1 MIVQGRDTGWQE
13 AHYDRSVRK
22 IGFDIILRID
32 DYGHSDIGV
41 DAYFEDLRK
50 GTIITNNFHHTREVA
65 AQTQAEDW
73 LYSKIPEHVPFN
85 PDLPRYDALLLLP
98 GKKGRKGS
106 RAVKYRNKEPF
117 VLAKK

>member
-1 MIVQGRDTGWQE
+1 MLVQGRDTGWQE

-22 IGFDIILRID
+22 IGFDFILRID

-41 DAYFEDLRK
+41 DAYFEDLRR
-50 GTIITNNFHHTREVA
+50 GRIITNNFHHTKEVA

-73 LYSKIPEHVPFN
+73 VYSQLPEYSCFDPTK
-85 PDLPRYDALLLLP
+85 PRYDALLLLP

-117 VLAKK
+117 KLVER